1 MRRDRFAL
9 AKSAQGAGVRV
20 GCGCGLDLRLTLHY
34 DAKTSPGVLIERDSR
49 GRTQARATVPNAFP
63 LPAGPLDVGGSC
75 PGVTEA
81 CRNCY
86 AAGLESWAPGF
97 RRAAAA
103 NLDAL
108 RHLYRCGGSRAV
120 SAALVA
126 VVRRSEDLQRAAGV
140 SAPVF
145 RWHSD
150 GDLFADWYA
159 RAVRR
164 AIVETPQVDHW
175 LYTRSLGIVRHL
187 LPVPDNARVYLSGD
201 RYNLDGVARAVKR
214 YGFPVAM
221 LADTETEAAALW
233 ARLLAVAPVASP
245 VLCPAV
251 GKWAREAATDGT
263 GIPAHVVGPD
273 GRRSSAVPN
282 GAGVGACVA
291 CGVCLPGGTRSV
303 TFTVHGGTA
312 KGESLGRLGAA
323 VRVRLAARD
332 REGVTS

>member
-9 AKSAQGAGVRV
+9 AKGAQGAGVLV
-20 GCGCGLDLRLTLHY
+20 CCKCGREIRLTLHY
-34 DAKTSPGVLIERDSR
+34 DAKTAPGVMIERDSR

-103 NLDAL
+103 NLDGL
-108 RHLYRCGGSRAV
+108 RELYRCGGSRAV
-120 SAALVA
+120 VRALVA
-126 VVRRSEDLQRAAGV
+126 VVERSEDLQRAAGV
-140 SAPVF
+140 AAPVF

-150 GDLFADWYA
+150 GDLFSAWYA

-164 AIVETPQVDHW
+164 AIVQTPGVDHW
-175 LYTRSLGIVRHL
+175 LYTRSLGLVRYL
-187 LPVPDNARVYLSGD
+187 LPVAQNCRIYLSGD
-201 RYNLDGVARAVKR
+201 RFNVEAVARSAKR
-214 YGFPVAM
+214 YGLPVAM
-221 LADTETEAAALW
+221 LADNEAEAAALW
-233 ARLLAVAPVASP
+233 ARVLAVAPVPAP

-251 GKWAREAATDGT
+251 GKWAREAASDGT

-273 GRRSSAVPN
+273 GRRSSARPN
-282 GAGVGACVA
+282 GVGVGACVA
-291 CGVCLPGGTRSV
+291 CGVCLPGGSRSV

-323 VRVRLAARD
+323 VRVRLND
-332 REGVTS
+332 RSRAGVTA